1 MKLSPESLKKL
12 RHEVGMT
19 QTDLALEVGVSQ
31 SYIARLERGSLDPK
45 LSVANRIVEV
55 LMSRQSRTVSD
66 IMTPDP
72 ITINARSTVSEAV
85 ALMQLNGFSQLPV
98 VRGLQVVGIV
108 TERDVIRNLRHDLH
122 EISVQ
127 AVLDD
132 EGAPMVTEAAS
143 VDSIIPLFET
153 YQAVLVHEQGRLRG
167 IITRSDLLKLV

>member
-98 VRGLQVVGIV
+98 VRGL
-108 TERDVIRNLRHDLH
+108 
-122 EISVQ
+122 
-127 AVLDD
+127 
-132 EGAPMVTEAAS
+132 
-143 VDSIIPLFET
+143 
-153 YQAVLVHEQGRLRG
+153 
-167 IITRSDLLKLV
+167 